1 MQNEVRKKAVV
12 GKKSV
17 KWQNTGPNNC
27 RFSQKVVRNK
37 TVLTEI
43 MPHFEEY
50 TDRKPAEPLS
60 RCYHIEILWTPRM
73 SRY

>member
-1 MQNEVRKKAVV
+1 MQNGVRKKTVV

-60 RCYHIEILWTPRM
+60 RCYTL
-73 SRY
+73 

>member
-1 MQNEVRKKAVV
+1 MQNGVRKNTVV

-50 TDRKPAEPLS
+50 TDRKPAEPLN
-60 RCYHIEILWTPRM
+60 RCYTIGVLWSLRM
-73 SRY
+73 NK